1 MKPRFILV
9 NLVIILGIVG
19 LFYVQKLMPVLKHN
33 NAMYILSSVSTENY
47 YEQKTDNTMICDL
60 QTYTN
65 IILNM
70 LKDDYEIYREFRKSD
85 GMDFILVKDDNT
97 VRIVYDS
104 NGNCTSI
111 SSPYE
116 RSYVAFTY
124 INVK

>member
-1 MKPRFILV
+1 MKPRFILI
-9 NLVIILGIVG
+9 NLIIILGIVG
-19 LFYVQKLMPVLKHN
+19 VLYVQKLIPVLKHN
-33 NAMYILSSVSTENY
+33 NAMYILSSVSDVNY
-47 YEQKTDNTMICDL
+47 YEPKTDNTMICDL

-85 GMDFILVKDDNT
+85 SMDFILVKDDNT
-97 VRIVYDS
+97 VRIVYDN